1 MKCISTILMF
11 VLLSPNI
18 VSAEQPIQDLKEKVK
33 LTTDVMVLATVHLRA
48 TKESL
53 NKDSLA
59 PIVSKLKKYS
69 PTAIAIEALRPAD
82 IISMIHGADEYNSVL
97 SQFVGDTFL
106 ILANQE
112 QKSLALTPNQ
122 AMRKMNVLVT
132 SASIVNEQREEII
145 RLAVAAYDKN
155 TALLHWQYLAGTF
168 TTTKL
173 SSALR
178 FYLKELSSKNN
189 EVNQIAISLAIK
201 SGVNRL
207 YPIDDH
213 LDKDIYPEVIE
224 DLMPFFKESTS
235 ISDLRKSEYV
245 TKPMKLQKQAVKTG
259 NWLALY
265 SWINSEAYK
274 AQVINDEWRLFVD
287 EDFPVKSSLARL
299 ALWEVRNLNMVSNIM
314 RVVAKNIGGKIV
326 IVVGANHKVFFE
338 DYLSRMIGVNL
349 VQFNDIETSKLK

>member
-69 PTAIAIEALRPAD
+69 PTAIAIEALRTAD
-82 IISMIHGADEYNSVL
+82 IISMIHGADEYKSVL

-132 SASIVNEQREEII
+132 STSILNEQREEII
-145 RLAVAAYDKN
+145 RHAVAAYDKN
-155 TALLHWQYLAGTF
+155 TALLHWQYLTETYTA
-168 TTTKL
+168 TKL
-173 SSALR
+173 SSALQL
-178 FYLKELSSKNN
+178 YLKELSSNN
-189 EVNQIAISLAIK
+189 HEVNQIAISLAIK

-224 DLMPFFKESTS
+224 DLMPFFKKSAS
-235 ISDLRKSEYV
+235 ISELRKSEYF
-245 TKPMKLQKQAVKTG
+245 TKPMKLQEQAVKTG

-274 AQVINDEWRLFVD
+274 EQVINDEWRLFVD
-287 EDFPVKSSLARL
+287 KDLPVKSSLARI

-338 DYLSRMIGVNL
+338 DYLSRMVGVNL
-349 VQFNDIETSKLK
+349 VQFNNIDAAKGN

>member
-1 MKCISTILMF
+1 MKYIPTILMLA
-11 VLLSPNI
+11 LLSPNI
-18 VSAEQPIQDLKEKVK
+18 VSAEQPIQGLKEKVK

-48 TKESL
+48 TKEPL
-53 NKDSLA
+53 HKDSLA
-59 PIVSKLKKYS
+59 PIISKLKTYS

-82 IISMIHGADEYNSVL
+82 IISMIHGADEYKNVL
-97 SQFVGDTFL
+97 SQFVGDAFL
-106 ILANQE
+106 ILASEE

-122 AMRKMNVLVT
+122 AIRKMNLLLAST
-132 SASIVNEQREEII
+132 SVINEQREEII

-155 TALLHWQYLAGTF
+155 TALLHWQYLADTY
-168 TTTKL
+168 TTTTL
-173 SSALR
+173 SSTLQD
-178 FYLKELSSKNN
+178 YLKEQYSKNH

-213 LDKDIYPEVIE
+213 LDKDIYLEVIE

-235 ISDLRKSEYV
+235 ISALRKSEYV
-245 TKPMKLQKQAVKTG
+245 TKPMKLQEQAVKTG

-287 EDFPVKSSLARL
+287 KDLPVKPSLARL
-299 ALWEVRNLNMVSNIM
+299 ALWEVRNLNMASNIM

-349 VQFNDIETSKLK
+349 VQFNDIEASKGN